1 MKVRKWLSALTAC
14 MLVLCTSAKAW
25 AEDPVAAVAPQPAI
39 CCDATTGIC
48 LPASA
53 STNVTAAATGHID
66 LDLSSTSQTIQVTMS
81 APVSV
86 QVAGATQVVNPGD
99 IITPALYV
107 AVTQILTSPAQNQA
121 IQLGTLGN
129 AIGGTVALNNAIAQQ
144 LANLVIPQG
153 VTAVRDFGTAAALN
167 LTGNLVNSGAFYALS
182 SNSSVT
188 TAAITA
194 ANITNSQGALL
205 SSILPPGGIAGF
217 DNLVSQL
224 NLTLTAVNSIVNQ
237 GVISSSGDLS
247 LNAGSAITN
256 QMQASLTAANNLA
269 LASAAGLINNAGI
282 LAAFTGNVSVA
293 STTAANL
300 TVNNSGL
307 MHALAG
313 SIDITSL
320 GNLLNINGA
329 LGTMQAG
336 NQISFKTL
344 ETILNQANPDGPQAA
359 LRVNSGTYIA
369 PVLTFDSPKGL
380 ISVNAERLTGA
391 VDVSGCLAE
400 VGAANGTVHINK
412 LALTGDPIFFAA
424 NADLLLS
431 GDTLA
436 ELDSFGDFVALA
448 SGNITTDAVEPTE
461 IDTGGA
467 RIIIRA
473 GITFLPAANLQSG
486 DNCPDGNCLG
496 QFVVTGLS
504 GTGGSVLLPLINLK
518 SEGGTVLVTAN
529 RGLNAVGPV
538 NQGNIVIG
546 DIDVSGLSG
555 AGGFTSNQCG
565 ICSGGSGESG
575 QAAGTISVL
584 ATDDITTGSLSAYGG
599 GGGGGQSAMG
609 AGGNGGAGGLIT
621 VTSLL
626 GDINIQGVLN
636 ASGGGGGGGANGT
649 VTLNNDFIPVGFSGG
664 GGGGGGSLG
673 AAGGGG
679 EGSLFESGP
688 FTNFAGAGGN
698 GGNAGIIAV
707 SAPKDV
713 IIAGA
718 VLNAA
723 GGGGGGG
730 GSAFA
735 GEDEG
740 PAGAPGNGGG
750 GFPGG
755 GGGNEGDNPRAGGP
769 GGEGV
774 FGLGGAGGIG
784 GNEDPPNS
792 GGNGGGAGL
801 SGGAGGNGS
810 SSLIILPIL
819 GGAGGQAGAGGTVS
833 IAGSTVVLSN
843 TIASIDQ
850 ETPLANQSL
859 NAIGSNVT
867 IRTSDTDFI
876 IGDPSPS
883 GSIGALQASS
893 ININGS
899 NLNGAIANGIFPK
912 FTPPQAVFV
921 PAPNAN
927 VIVQPT
933 SVITTN
939 TPNVVVNNTTA
950 ADFASS
956 NAQQGILNAQVNTK
970 ISTDVTQ
977 LGTNP
982 QGQTNVIMQT
992 TLPTSSN
999 PGNTFEIPNSTGS
1012 GWKESGGVWSCDGCI
1027 ASADEGGQVQPAL
1040 RLIQRLA
1047 ASPEADEPDSI
1058 FLADASVPDPAPVKT
1073 AKPEPPAGRSED
1085 NHFKSGDATNKDYDF
1100 YRLAKGV
1107 AVFGSK
1113 NPVVVGT
1120 QEGNVHLAKGSLA
1133 CVVETGHDVAIYN
1146 LHDRRSGSVQ
1156 VVVGKAMIPIPPG
1169 KQLVLTRKD
1178 SQDFDRLNPG
1188 PKIAYRNH
1196 KPIEVSDD
1204 VKGFIADFSIPSAIF
1219 SLPPLKSMLNSP
1231 QPSQRKIAYQLLKNA
1246 VIMADIF
1253 GAAGPYKSLK

>member
-1 MKVRKWLSALTAC
+1 MKVRKWLSAMSAC
-14 MLVLCTSAKAW
+14 LLVFCTSAKAW
-25 AEDPVAAVAPQPAI
+25 AEDPVAVIAPQPAM
-39 CCDATTGIC
+39 CCDATSGIC
-48 LPASA
+48 VPASS
-53 STNVTAAATGHID
+53 STNVAAAATGHMD

-86 QVAGATQVVNPGD
+86 QVAGARHVVNPGD

-107 AVTQILTSPAQNQA
+107 AVTQVLASPAQNQA

-129 AIGGTVALNNAIAQQ
+129 AVGGTVALNNAIAQQ
-144 LANLVIPQG
+144 LSNLVIPQG
-153 VTAVRDFGTAAALN
+153 VTAVRDFGTLAALN
-167 LTGNLVNSGAFYALS
+167 LTGNLVNSGTFYALS

-205 SSILPPGGIAGF
+205 SSIIPAGGIAGF

-224 NLTLTAVNSIVNQ
+224 NLTLSAVNSIINQ

-256 QMQASLTAANNLA
+256 QMQASMTAANNLA
-269 LASAAGLINNAGI
+269 LASAAGLINNTGM

-307 MHALAG
+307 MQALAG
-313 SIDITSL
+313 SINIASL

-344 ETILNQANPDGPQAA
+344 ETILNPANPDGPQAA

-369 PVLTFDSPKGL
+369 PVITFDSPKGL
-380 ISVNAERLTGA
+380 VSVNAERLTGA
-391 VDVSGCLAE
+391 IDVSGCLAE
-400 VGAANGTVHINK
+400 VGAGNGTVHINK
-412 LALTGDPIFFAA
+412 LALTGDPIFFAQ

-461 IDTGGA
+461 IYTGGA

-473 GITFLPAANLQSG
+473 GVTFLPAANLQSG
-486 DNCPDGNCLG
+486 AGCPDGNCLG
-496 QFVVTGLS
+496 QFVVTGIS

-518 SEGGTVLVTAN
+518 SEGGTVLVAAN
-529 RGLNAVGPV
+529 RGLNTVGPV
-538 NQGNIVIG
+538 NEGNIVIG
-546 DIDVSGLSG
+546 NVDVSGENG
-555 AGGFTSNQCG
+555 EGGSSPFQCG
-565 ICSGGSGESG
+565 ACPGGTGGNG
-575 QAAGTISVL
+575 QAAGTISIL
-584 ATDDITTGSLSAYGG
+584 ATDVITTGSLSAYGG
-599 GGGGGQSAMG
+599 GGGGGQSALG
-609 AGGNGGAGGLIT
+609 AGGNGGNGGIIT
-621 VTSLL
+621 VTSIL
-626 GDINIQGVLN
+626 GDINIGGLLN
-636 ASGGGGGGGANGT
+636 ASGGGGGGGGSGT
-649 VTLNNDFIPVGFSGG
+649 VTLNNDFIAVGFSGG

-679 EGSLFESGP
+679 EGALFDSGP
-688 FTNFAGAGGN
+688 FTNFGGAGGN

-707 SAPKDV
+707 SSPKDV
-713 IIAGA
+713 SISGA

-730 GSAFA
+730 GSAVT

-755 GGGNEGDNPRAGGP
+755 GGGNEGDNQRAGGA

-774 FGLGGAGGIG
+774 FGLGGSGGLG

-792 GGNGGGAGL
+792 GGSGGAAGL

-810 SSLIILPIL
+810 SSLPILPIL

-833 IAGSTVVLSN
+833 IAGSNVVLTD
-843 TIASIDQ
+843 TIASVDQ
-850 ETPLANQSL
+850 ETPFANQSL
-859 NAIGSNVT
+859 NAIGSIVT
-867 IRTSDTDFI
+867 LRTSDTDFI

-883 GSIGALQASS
+883 GSLGSLQAGS
-893 ININGS
+893 ININGQ
-899 NLNGAIANGIFPK
+899 NLNGAIADGIFPR
-912 FTPPQAVFV
+912 FISPPAAFV
-921 PAPNAN
+921 PAPNQN
-927 VIVQPT
+927 LTVQPT
-933 SVITTN
+933 PVVTIN
-939 TPNVVVNNTTA
+939 TPTPIVNNTTI
-950 ADFASS
+950 ADVTSS

-982 QGQTNVIMQT
+982 QGQTNVVMQT

-999 PGNTFEIPNSTGS
+999 PGNTFEIPNGTGS

-1047 ASPEADEPDSI
+1047 ASPEADEPDPI
-1058 FLADASVPDPAPVKT
+1058 LLADASVPDPSPVKT
-1073 AKPEPPAGRSED
+1073 KPEPPAGRSED

-1188 PKIAYRNH
+1188 PKIAYRNP
-1196 KPIEVSDD
+1196 KPIEISDD

-1253 GAAGPYKSLK
+1253 GAAGPYKSMK